1 MDSSVAS
8 HYQRIP
14 TRKEQRRGVSTALR
28 DKITLQLYLTYAFSS
43 LYSARNGN
51 YICPGYIYSNT
62 YKYPLYICYVCCRK
76 FFEILLALSK
86 IYAKC
91 KIRVNIYVCRNI
103 VRFVE
108 YLTIQVVLYETE
120 SNILKFKSFIRSLII
135 IWNFTF
141 SVEYEVTNIIKSNS
155 KNNSE
160 AQIPF
165 LQKGNPK
172 RRRCNRETDEP

>member
-1 MDSSVAS
+1 M
-8 HYQRIP
+8 
-14 TRKEQRRGVSTALR
+14 
-28 DKITLQLYLTYAFSS
+28 
-43 LYSARNGN
+43 
-51 YICPGYIYSNT
+51 
-62 YKYPLYICYVCCRK
+62 CCRK

-160 AQIPF
+160 AHSYKKETLRDGDATGKPMSHERFEIP
-165 LQKGNPK
+165 LYALDKEHTVKNNLLAIGGNNVNLLRTQCLPPLH
-172 RRRCNRETDEP
+172 RRVFYHLSRTTDER